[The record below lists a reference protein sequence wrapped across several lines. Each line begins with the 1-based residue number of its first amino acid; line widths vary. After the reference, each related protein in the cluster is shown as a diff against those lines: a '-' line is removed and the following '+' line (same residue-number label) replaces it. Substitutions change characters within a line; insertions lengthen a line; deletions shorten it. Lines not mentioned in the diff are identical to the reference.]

1 MAYQEIQTGQIAN
14 DGNGDT
20 LRSGAQKI
28 NENFTELYNS
38 LSYSLPAATTTELG
52 GVKVGGRLSINNGIL
67 SADDQQYTLPIAGT
81 SAGVLGGV
89 KVDGTSISIT
99 DGVISSTYSYSLP
112 IAEVSAA
119 GQLGGVKVDGSTITI
134 TDGVITAPYSYTLP
148 TATNFTL
155 GGVKV
160 DGSTI
165 TITDGAI
172 SAVPTAVAVNRT
184 TVTVTSGTLA
194 AGATGTFDISG
205 FKSYLL
211 FKIQTSASA
220 WVTLYTDTSSRTADS
235 TRLQTVDPLPGSGV
249 IAEVITA
256 GAEIIVISPGTIG
269 FNNEVVPTSNIPIK
283 IVNKGAV
290 PAAITITLTLVKIE
304 D

>member
-1 MAYQEIQTGQIAN
+1 
-14 DGNGDT
+14 
-20 LRSGAQKI
+20 
-28 NENFTELYNS
+28 
-38 LSYSLPAATTTELG
+38 
-52 GVKVGGRLSINNGIL
+52 
-67 SADDQQYTLPIAGT
+67 
-81 SAGVLGGV
+81 
-89 KVDGTSISIT
+89 
-99 DGVISSTYSYSLP
+99 
-112 IAEVSAA
+112 
-119 GQLGGVKVDGSTITI
+119 
-134 TDGVITAPYSYTLP
+134 
-148 TATNFTL
+148 
-155 GGVKV
+155 
-160 DGSTI
+160 
-165 TITDGAI
+165 
-172 SAVPTAVAVNRT
+172 
-184 TVTVTSGTLA
+184 
-194 AGATGTFDISG
+194 
-205 FKSYLL
+205 LL